1 MKDLINQIK
10 DMIIQIYINI
20 TSIIRDAIKKIV
32 IQIKK
37 LKFW

>member
-20 TSIIRDAIKKIV
+20 VSIIKDAIKKIV
-32 IQIKK
+32 TQINM